1 MRELPVRFHPPD
13 LAATEGLDAAALVAL
28 VRAFVR
34 ERHPAREPDPHEGP
48 AQEEVII
55 NAIGRSRGTD
65 RRVAFVYWINRYPQS
80 RYDKSQQCDG
90 HLRVSRDGTERRDG
104 RLGELESCTLG

>member
-1 MRELPVRFHPPD
+1 MPELPVRFYPPD

-34 ERHPAREPDPHEGP
+34 ERHPAREPDPHEGL
-48 AQEEVII
+48 AREEVII
-55 NAIGRSRGTD
+55 NAIKPSRGTD
-65 RRVAFVYWINRYPQS
+65 RRVEFVYWINRYPQS

-90 HLRVSRDGTERRDG
+90 HVRVTRDGTAVRDG
-104 RLGELESCTLG
+104 RLDELEFCTLG